1 MNQLQEAALKK
12 AGEETTQMDLRCE
25 ACGRVMAL
33 EFRIPRLG
41 APGHC
46 HDFYS
51 CECGYVTSQAH
62 SDSHMLQAAE
72 QEISKVRVRL
82 TSEALKWARLANK
95 VTAPPLP
102 PKLID

>member
-1 MNQLQEAALKK
+1 
-12 AGEETTQMDLRCE
+12 
-25 ACGRVMAL
+25 MAR

-41 APGHC
+41 APGHATI
-46 HDFYS
+46 YS

-72 QEISKVRVRL
+72 QEISNVRVGL

-95 VTAPPLP
+95 ITAPPLP
-102 PKLID
+102 PKLVD

>member
-1 MNQLQEAALKK
+1 M
-12 AGEETTQMDLRCE
+12 TTLRCE
-25 ACGRVMAL
+25 ECGREMAL

-41 APGHC
+41 TPGMC

-62 SDSHMLQAAE
+62 ADSHMLQTAE
-72 QEISKVRVRL
+72 QEIGKVRLRL
-82 TSEALKWARLANK
+82 NAEFLKWARLSNK
-95 VTAPPLP
+95 VTAPPVP